1 MVSFQKNSVCVCVYF
16 LLTCLNE
23 PKLLFLYFLVFL
35 SFFFFSRKGMFG
47 LKLKKKKNKAE
58 KGLIL
63 ANKGAQG
70 EAFGSWGGTTTLGP
84 VGLQS

>member
-1 MVSFQKNSVCVCVYF
+1 
-16 LLTCLNE
+16 
-23 PKLLFLYFLVFL
+23 
-35 SFFFFSRKGMFG
+35 MFG

-58 KGLIL
+58 KGLTL

-70 EAFGSWGGTTTLGP
+70 EAFGIWGGTTTLGP